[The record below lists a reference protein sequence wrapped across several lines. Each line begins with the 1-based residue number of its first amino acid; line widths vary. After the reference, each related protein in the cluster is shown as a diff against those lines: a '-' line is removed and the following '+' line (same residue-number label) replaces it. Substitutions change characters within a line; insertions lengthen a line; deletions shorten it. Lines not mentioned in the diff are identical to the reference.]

1 MPPSHPLCSPRALD
15 TSSWPVPWSLQD
27 QRTGSARL
35 TQCETLSQGDA
46 SVLPPDLRKNF
57 EQEPLAKEVSLEQGI
72 VLPCRPPEGIP
83 PAEVSRAAVP
93 LQVGSTAP
101 GGQCSQVSACPAQPS
116 RLIPPTQGPRSL
128 QAGPAQSGGAVA
140 WLPPPGGVAPER
152 GPCGP
157 IHGPQCVH
165 HAGAQ
170 PGGATGPPGRHGQL
184 HLRGQEHRGSA
195 PQRLRCCHRLWW
207 APVLAGW
214 KGSGHRRGAG
224 VPLRQPHVAGSL
236 KSQDRADRAVA

>member
-1 MPPSHPLCSPRALD
+1 MPPSHPLRSPRALD
-15 TSSWPVPWSLQD
+15 ASSWPVPWSLQD

-35 TQCETLSQGDA
+35 TQCEALSQGDA

-83 PAEVSRAAVP
+83 PAEVSGAAVP
-93 LQVGSTAP
+93 LQVGSTTP

-128 QAGPAQSGGAVA
+128 QAGPAQSGGTVA

-170 PGGATGPPGRHGQL
+170 SGGATGPPG
-184 HLRGQEHRGSA
+184 
-195 PQRLRCCHRLWW
+195 
-207 APVLAGW
+207 
-214 KGSGHRRGAG
+214 
-224 VPLRQPHVAGSL
+224 
-236 KSQDRADRAVA
+236 